1 MSAVK
6 KGDWTTEEWVKKLK
20 QQAEDSRDYRHALY
34 EKAGINTCRKVLDVG
49 CGTGAI
55 TADVASL
62 VKGCVIGID
71 IDPEKLKYAKIL
83 LRDVKNVTLLE
94 ASALNLPFQA
104 ETFDAVVFNL
114 VLIYV
119 KDQKKAVTEM
129 ARVTQENGVV
139 LATLEPDY
147 EGRFGYPE
155 DPVYPLILK
164 DMESIEADL
173 CTGRKLK
180 FLFRSAGLKT
190 EIGMDAEICGIL
202 RDLEKRMSSFSDQ
215 FWYSEKLL
223 KKEGWTADKIEE
235 YKREQ
240 EEMLKEDSSFS
251 FLPCFYAIGR
261 K

>member
-1 MSAVK
+1 M
-6 KGDWTTEEWVKKLK
+6 
-20 QQAEDSRDYRHALY
+20 
-34 EKAGINTCRKVLDVG
+34 
-49 CGTGAI
+49 
-55 TADVASL
+55 
-62 VKGCVIGID
+62 
-71 IDPEKLKYAKIL
+71 
-83 LRDVKNVTLLE
+83 
-94 ASALNLPFQA
+94 NLPFQA
-104 ETFDAVVFNL
+104 ETFDAVIFNL

-129 ARVTQENGVV
+129 ARVTQKKGVV

-164 DMESIEADL
+164 DMESIGADL

-180 FLFRSAGLKT
+180 FLFGSAGLET

-223 KKEGWTADKIEE
+223 KKEGWAAEKIEG

-240 EEMLKEDSSFS
+240 EEMVEEDVSFS